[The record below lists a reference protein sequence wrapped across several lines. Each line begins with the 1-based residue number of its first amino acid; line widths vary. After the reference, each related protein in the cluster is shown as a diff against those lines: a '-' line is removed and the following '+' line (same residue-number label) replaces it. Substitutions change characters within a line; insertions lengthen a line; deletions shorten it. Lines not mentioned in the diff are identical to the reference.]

1 MRRTRLEREGEALT
15 LRTDDAGTV
24 LTDAAGMV
32 RARHGT
38 DHHETLLDGLRREG
52 WRVAED
58 GHVALAGTAPRLAGP
73 VTAER
78 GGPAATV
85 TDGEDG

>member
-32 RARHGT
+32 RAWHGT

-58 GHVALAGTAPRLAGP
+58 GHVPLAGP
-73 VTAER
+73 ARPAGPVAAAR
-78 GGPAATV
+78 GSPAATV
-85 TDGEDG
+85 TDGENG